1 MVKMSGTSLTLLS
14 EMAVSDD
21 DNFFSWITGL
31 QVNSIS
37 NATTDR
43 PLKKRTTKCNQ
54 ILESICPSFSQIETI
69 EQGSQLSHSSFNN

>member
-43 PLKKRTTKCNQ
+43 PLKKRRTTKCNQ
-54 ILESICPSFSQIETI
+54 ILESVCPSFSQIEII
-69 EQGSQLSHSSFNN
+69 EQEYTEPQFF